1 MKLIK
6 LLISISF
13 FNMIFTFSYG
23 NEKIDAIVDQIQIL
37 AKDLKTLEKAVYNK
51 SDLSNSTVLQ
61 SNDLN
66 EDVLTRHLLKLNN
79 IEDQFRELTNRF
91 EEINFKMDKLSTR
104 ITKIQSDTQIRFS
117 DLESLEDQVKI
128 SLSLYDHPNLRR

>member
-37 AKDLKTLEKAVYNK
+37 AKDLKTLEKEVYNK
-51 SDLSNSTVLQ
+51 SDLSNSSGLQ

-79 IEDQFRELTNRF
+79 IEDQ
-91 EEINFKMDKLSTR
+91 
-104 ITKIQSDTQIRFS
+104 
-117 DLESLEDQVKI
+117 LE
-128 SLSLYDHPNLRR
+128 N